1 MKENYE
7 LIMIAEGDSNRY
19 ALIKE
24 GESMLYVFGVNPSTA
39 TDKKSDPTMQ
49 KVKKFAENFGFNG
62 YAMLNLY
69 PLRSTNPYA
78 LPKKM
83 NEELHQ
89 KNLRY
94 IKEVIGNAI
103 NPVVLFAFGNSI
115 NATPYLRKCLKDI
128 VSILKPLC
136 PQWKQLG
143 TLTKMGNPRHPSRAA
158 YSSILENFDVD
169 KYLGEDSALGENAGS
184 W

>member
-1 MKENYE
+1 
-7 LIMIAEGDSNRY
+7 
-19 ALIKE
+19 
-24 GESMLYVFGVNPSTA
+24 MLYVFGVNPSTA

-103 NPVVLFAFGNSI
+103 NPVVLCAFGNSI
-115 NATPYLRKCLKDI
+115 NAAPYLRTCFKEIITVLR
-128 VSILKPLC
+128 PLN
-136 PQWKQLG
+136 PLWKRLG
-143 TLTKMGNPRHPSRAA
+143 TLTKAGNPRHPSRAA
-158 YSSILENFDVD
+158 YSSILEDFDVD
-169 KYLGEDSALGENAGS
+169 KYLGKNSALGENAGS
-184 W
+184 L